1 MRKYALKRGAYFTKG
16 EVGDYFKGNKVFLIF
31 LLVIA
36 GVSLI
41 TGVFTAIKSSNT
53 ITSYNIYDN
62 LLVSFL
68 KGDSSFLGYFFSR
81 FFVTCLIIL
90 LMYLLSF
97 SIFLMPLP
105 ILFLVYKAYILGVNS
120 VVLILLFGISGIF
133 NVVFVVLPCHLL
145 ILVCYVVAACLA
157 MKRALVIKKYG
168 RFCSPINSKKWFL
181 FLIPIFSICL
191 LETVLIN
198 LTYKTFIFVI

>member
-31 LLVIA
+31 LLAVSVI
-36 GVSLI
+36 SLI
-41 TGVFTAIKSSNT
+41 TGIFTAIKSSNT
-53 ITSYNIYDN
+53 ITSYNISDN

-81 FFVTCLIIL
+81 FLVSCLIIL

-97 SIFLMPLP
+97 SVFLLPLP
-105 ILFLVYKAYILGVNS
+105 VLFLVYKAYVLGVNS
-120 VVLILLFGISGIF
+120 VVLILIFGISGVF
-133 NVVFVVLPCHLL
+133 NVVFVVLPCHLIIL
-145 ILVCYVVAACLA
+145 ICYTVAACMA
-157 MKRALVIKKYG
+157 MKRALIIKKYG
-168 RFCSPINSKKWFL
+168 RFCSPTNSKRWLL
-181 FLIPIFSICL
+181 FLIPLFSICL
-191 LETVLIN
+191 LESILIN